1 MSLGTLSPVA
11 TTGPVR
17 IVGTGLLGASIGLA
31 LATRGVDVVL
41 HDSSRTA
48 LALARDV
55 GAGRL
60 PADDDA
66 PVRLVVVAAPPDVT
80 ADVVIAELRAH
91 PLAVVTDVAS
101 VKGAV
106 LDELVAAGADLS
118 RYVGSHPMAGRER
131 SGPTAARADLFAG
144 RPWVIA
150 GSAHSSAAAV
160 LAVRQL
166 ATDLGATPIAM
177 EAREHDAAVAVVSHV
192 PQVVASLVAARLTD
206 APATAL
212 DLSGQGLRDVTRI
225 ASSDA
230 PLWTSILA
238 ANAAAVRSVLMD
250 LRADLDVVIDALGDA
265 DGSHGTAAVGALG
278 ALARTVTAGNLG
290 VARIPGKHGGA
301 PRHYEVVTVLVPD
314 APGELARL
322 FADVGDA
329 EVNIEDLQLE
339 HSPQQPVGL
348 AMISVLTGRSEPLEM
363 ELVARGWRVANRG

>member
-1 MSLGTLSPVA
+1 MSLGTLPPVA

-17 IVGTGLLGASIGLA
+17 IVGTGLLGASIGLS

-60 PADDDA
+60 PADGDA

-80 ADVVIAELRAH
+80 ADVVIAELSAH

-150 GSAHSSAAAV
+150 GSGRSSAEAV

-166 ATDLGATPIAM
+166 ATDLGATPVAM
-177 EAREHDAAVAVVSHV
+177 DAREHDAAVAVVSHV

-206 APATAL
+206 APAAAL

-238 ANAAAVRSVLMD
+238 ANARAVRSVLVD

-265 DGSHGTAAVGALG
+265 DVPHGTATVGALG

-322 FADVGDA
+322 FSDVGDA

-339 HSPQQPVGL
+339 HSPRQPVGL
-348 AMISVLTGRSEPLEM
+348 AMISVLAGRSEPLER

>member
-1 MSLGTLSPVA
+1 MSLGALPPVA

-17 IVGTGLLGASIGLA
+17 IVGTGLLGASIGLS

-60 PADDDA
+60 PADGDA

-80 ADVVIAELRAH
+80 AEVVIAELSAH
-91 PLAVVTDVAS
+91 PHAVVTDVAS

-106 LDELVAAGADLS
+106 LDELVAARADLS

-150 GSAHSSAAAV
+150 ASGHSSAAAV

-166 ATDLGATPIAM
+166 AADLGATPIAM

-192 PQVVASLVAARLTD
+192 PQVVASLVGARLAD
-206 APATAL
+206 APAAAL

-238 ANAAAVRSVLMD
+238 ANATAVRSVLID
-250 LRADLDVVIDALGDA
+250 LRADLDVVIDALGEA
-265 DGSHGTAAVGALG
+265 DGPHGTATIGALG

-322 FADVGDA
+322 FSDVGDA
-329 EVNIEDLQLE
+329 KVNIEDLQLE

-348 AMISVLTGRSEPLEM
+348 AMISVLTGRSEPLER
-363 ELVARGWRVANRG
+363 ELAARGWRVANRG

>member
-1 MSLGTLSPVA
+1 MSLGTLPPVA

-17 IVGTGLLGASIGLA
+17 IVGTGLLGASIGLS

-60 PADDDA
+60 PADGDA

-80 ADVVIAELRAH
+80 AEVVIAELSAH
-91 PLAVVTDVAS
+91 PHAVVTDVAS

-150 GSAHSSAAAV
+150 GSGHSSAEAV

-166 ATDLGATPIAM
+166 ATDLGATPVAM

-206 APATAL
+206 APAAAL

-250 LRADLDVVIDALGDA
+250 LRADLDVVIDALGEA
-265 DGSHGTAAVGALG
+265 DVPHGTAAVGALG

-322 FADVGDA
+322 FSDVGDA

-339 HSPQQPVGL
+339 HSPRQPVGL
-348 AMISVLTGRSEPLEM
+348 AMISVLTGRSAPLEK

>member
-91 PLAVVTDVAS
+91 PRAVVTDVAS